1 MNFDLMLVLVCISQ
15 QLSQKTGLQSSSTLP
30 SSSSDR
36 KSSLSLSAVTFD
48 ERVHNFQMSEC
59 LNLLLEK
66 LDPGILRPIISE
78 IWNHE
83 IGPINLCILEK
94 HKKSTVN

>member
-1 MNFDLMLVLVCISQ
+1 
-15 QLSQKTGLQSSSTLP
+15 
-30 SSSSDR
+30 
-36 KSSLSLSAVTFD
+36 
-48 ERVHNFQMSEC
+48 MSEC

-94 HKKSTVN
+94 HKKLP